1 MMRLLSLSLI
11 ALCMVLLKPCMA
23 FSLQKLVPSTSRTRF
38 SQPSSF
44 VTKVTNHEATKT
56 ALNLFRKQQWSPGMV
71 VVPGK
76 KTPDFL
82 AALSYIAATSIQW
95 GLILSFLHL
104 FQLYFLESLPDIAAV
119 LTKFLPTKLLA
130 LLPTVSLDTIATYF
144 VGFFSC
150 FMALKSRV
158 FSPLDNSR
166 PKASTNDPVFKER
179 RRPWWTPPP
188 LAFPIIW
195 STIAILRAVS
205 TAMVFQTTGESTT
218 HHPPINSSTNLGPSA
233 LAVTLAISAALVT

>member
-1 MMRLLSLSLI
+1 MTFLSLI
-11 ALCMVLLKPCMA
+11 CLCMVLFEPCLS
-23 FSLQKLVPSTSRTRF
+23 FSLRQSVPNPSRTRI
-38 SQPSSF
+38 SQPLSLA
-44 VTKVTNHEATKT
+44 NHPTSTT
-56 ALNLFRKQQWSPGMV
+56 ALNVFRKQWSPGMV
-71 VVPGK
+71 VAPTK

-82 AALSYIAATSIQW
+82 AVFSYLSATSIQW

-104 FQLYFLESLPDIAAV
+104 FQLGFLESLPDMTAT
-119 LTKFLPTKLLA
+119 LTKFLPTKVLSI
-130 LLPTVSLDTIATYF
+130 LPTVSLDTIAMYF
-144 VGFFSC
+144 VGIFSF

-195 STIAILRAVS
+195 STIAVLRAVS
-205 TAMVFQTTGESTT
+205 TALVFQTTGTCPS
-218 HHPPINSSTNLGPSA
+218 PSS
-233 LAVTLAISAALVT
+233 LVDYQ

>member
-1 MMRLLSLSLI
+1 MNTMVRFLSLI
-11 ALCMVLLKPCMA
+11 SLCMVLFEPCMA
-23 FSLQKLVPSTSRTRF
+23 FSPRQLVSSTSRIRF
-38 SQPSSF
+38 SQPSTLAS
-44 VTKVTNHEATKT
+44 TMTS
-56 ALNLFRKQQWSPGMV
+56 LNLFRKQQWSPGMV
-71 VVPGK
+71 VAPTK

-82 AALSYIAATSIQW
+82 AVFSYISATTIQW

-119 LTKFLPTKLLA
+119 FTKFLPAKLLA
-130 LLPTVSLDTIATYF
+130 VVPTVPMDTIASYF
-144 VGFFSC
+144 VGLFSL

-166 PKASTNDPVFKER
+166 PQASTNDPVFKER

-188 LAFPIIW
+188 LAFPVIW

-205 TAMVFQTTGESTT
+205 TALVFQTTGRLLSLLAHV
-218 HHPPINSSTNLGPSA
+218 HHCSPTISSA
-233 LAVTLAISAALVT
+233 